1 MRKGIGQIVRE
12 RMMAEGKVVTVSEKG
27 TRHINN
33 KIGESFARIREK
45 FLSGEIAPGV
55 YVRYIKGDC
64 KYS

>member
-1 MRKGIGQIVRE
+1 
-12 RMMAEGKVVTVSEKG
+12 MMAEGKVVTVSEKG